1 MRCGHLAICS
11 LLLSTAAWA
20 NPQSQSEELHHAFQH
35 YYQSAV
41 GHRFTVLD
49 VKLITWATGSC
60 GSGFTIRCAVSRS
73 VLQHLSK
80 RGSTGAKLLLCAQ
93 LLETGIASE
102 RNIATGLLNGLASEY
117 KDADWVTSR
126 LKPVLA
132 SLEKPPRK
140 PARLKASSNTN
151 LEDRPSESNN
161 ESRID
166 KGPDSQTAEHG
177 EKFLSSDSPET
188 VKEAEPGSDNTGQ
201 AAEAAPKKRLLI
213 IIDR

>member
-49 VKLITWATGSC
+49 VKLITWAVGSC
-60 GSGFTIRCAVSRS
+60 GGGFSLRCTISRP
-73 VLQHLSK
+73 VLENLSQ
-80 RGSTGAKLLLCAQ
+80 RGSTGAKLLLSAQ
-93 LLETGIASE
+93 LLQTGIASDRSIVAE
-102 RNIATGLLNGLASEY
+102 LLKKLATENSGAE
-117 KDADWVTSR
+117 WVT
-126 LKPVLA
+126 LQVKPVLA

-140 PARLKASSNTN
+140 PARSNASSNTN

-166 KGPDSQTAEHG
+166 KGPDSQTAEQG
-177 EKFLSSDSPET
+177 EKFLSSDSPDT
-188 VKEAEPGSDNTGQ
+188 VKESEPESDNTGQ